1 MERETCFICGTTI
14 SRGNRSEVSQQK
26 MDKLVSV
33 QRTVDHSST
42 IICDILSRILNETV
56 MGEENVCRLC
66 YNLLNDIDYHLKVS
80 GGTEIN
86 ARFTQSMFPIRRKP
100 KRRLTRSLPSFWT
113 RRRIH

>member
-80 GGTEIN
+80 DGKERDSCQVDT
-86 ARFTQSMFPIRRKP
+86 MFYPRRKP
-100 KRRLTRSLPSFWT
+100 RRRLTRSLPSFWT